1 MKPIKKIL
9 APTDLSESSQAGVRY
24 ALELAKALDAEV
36 TVYHVVTYE
45 DVMRYSQEFTSRTG
59 TPSEHFLRRHELSL
73 SRYLK
78 DHFAGP
84 MSEVQAHQKVEFGNP
99 EKNII
104 DEAKEFGADLIVIS
118 THGRT
123 GLSHML
129 LGSVTEKVVRLAPC
143 PVLSI
148 NPRLAVKAREK
159 TPAVA

>member
-1 MKPIKKIL
+1 MEPIKKIL

-24 ALELAKALDAEV
+24 ALELAKVLKAEV

-45 DVMRYSQEFTSRTG
+45 DVMHYSQEFASRIP
-59 TPSEHFLRRHELSL
+59 PSEHFLRRHEVSL
-73 SRYLK
+73 ARYLK
-78 DHFAGP
+78 DHF
-84 MSEVQAHQKVEFGNP
+84 SSLVSDVQVHQKVEFGNP

-104 DEAKEFGADLIVIS
+104 DEAKGSGTDLIVVS

-148 NPRLAVKAREK
+148 HPGSEAKAKAK
-159 TPAVA
+159 TSAVA